1 MRIRFA
7 FAAVLIVIPAF
18 GQVLTEHGAA
28 LAGATIGSAAGTSVS
43 NGITKIFGALDASA
57 GKAAQDKDQ
66 TEDKTKSPSPSAVTA
81 SPQAL
86 PAVAPSAGPLAAPS
100 NAAAPRRVSNRTEFR
115 TSAAAMYNISP
126 AIEPTLANLQS
137 IKAGTPGEALAKTL
151 GEPSSTITIPEDG
164 HLVQVLRYRAQ
175 GQLLGVIH
183 LDNGEVVNVETVPGG
198 SAVAR
203 N

>member
-28 LAGATIGSAAGTSVS
+28 LAGATIGSAAGKSVS

-57 GKAAQDKDQ
+57 SKAA
-66 TEDKTKSPSPSAVTA
+66 EDKTRPSAPTVVTA
-81 SPQAL
+81 NPMTL
-86 PAVAPSAGPLAAPS
+86 PAAAPSAGTASSPS
-100 NAAAPRRVSNRTEFR
+100 QARAPRRASVRTEP
-115 TSAAAMYNISP
+115 TTPAVATYNVTP
-126 AIEPTLANLQS
+126 AIEPTLASLQS
-137 IKAGTPGEALAKTL
+137 VKTGTRGDVLAKTL
-151 GEPSSTITIPEDG
+151 GEPSSTITIPEDS

-183 LDNGEVVNVETVPGG
+183 LDNGEVVNVETVPSG

>member
-1 MRIRFA
+1 MRIRFT

-28 LAGATIGSAAGTSVS
+28 LAGATIGSAAGKSVS

-57 GKAAQDKDQ
+57 SKAAEDNDKA
-66 TEDKTKSPSPSAVTA
+66 KLPAPSVVTA
-81 SPQAL
+81 SPMTL
-86 PAVAPSAGPLAAPS
+86 PAAAPSAGTASSPS
-100 NAAAPRRVSNRTEFR
+100 QARAPRRASVRTEP
-115 TSAAAMYNISP
+115 TTPAVATYNVTP
-126 AIEPTLANLQS
+126 AIEPTLASLQS
-137 IKAGTPGEALAKTL
+137 VKTGTRGDVLAKTL
-151 GEPSSTITIPEDG
+151 GEPSSTITIPEDS

-183 LDNGEVVNVETVPGG
+183 LDNGEVVNVETVPSG